1 LKNKVDIVMPTL
13 IRNIDWLRQSTESV
27 INQPEV
33 QNIFIVVDEI
43 AFSKISELKKI
54 GFQSNVKI
62 IKSEGH
68 GIAHGVNTGI
78 KQAESEFIGR
88 LDDDDIS
95 AMGRFK
101 LQIDE
106 IKKYDCDLVF
116 SSLNFI
122 DPLGNISSNIAHQEY
137 SGDFWKDAL
146 VFGNF
151 LNHSTLLGK
160 TDFIQ
165 NSNLY
170 PLDIRSEDY
179 GFWLSIALNTK
190 IRTLAEELYSYR
202 QHNQQYTKNRI
213 EKDPNSINYNLWKNF
228 GIKLKIPIDLLSL
241 NNFYTLTT
249 NDDTENSIFELL
261 LELIRRLEEFNQD
274 KKNFWSLKLI
284 NKLLDKKFNMTLS
297 NDVNMATLRQI
308 ILSLFENSISDRKI
322 IGDLGKI
329 GFDLQQQVLS
339 SSLNQ
344 PSIMNKIKGLI
355 LYRK

>member
-1 LKNKVDIVMPTL
+1 MPTL
-13 IRNIDWLRQSTESV
+13 IRNIDWIKQSIESV

-54 GFQSNVKI
+54 GLSKNVKI
-62 IKSEGH
+62 IKSEGS

-78 KQAESEFIGR
+78 KQVESEFIGR

-106 IKKYDCDLVF
+106 INNYDCDLVF

-137 SGDFWKDAL
+137 SGYFWKDAL

-165 NSNLY
+165 NSALY

-213 EKDPNSINYNLWKNF
+213 EKDPNLINYNLWKNF
-228 GIKLKIPIDLLSL
+228 GIKLEIPIDFLNL

-249 NDDTENSIFELL
+249 NDKIENSIFELF
-261 LELIRRLEEFNQD
+261 LELIKRLEEFNQD
-274 KKNFWSLKLI
+274 KKNFWSLKLL
-284 NKLLDKKFNMTLS
+284 NKLLDKNFNSKEIPNTNVSSLEQLVSILLLS
-297 NDVNMATLRQI
+297 AKN
-308 ILSLFENSISDRKI
+308 DRKKI
-322 IGDLGKI
+322 NDLGEI
-329 GFDLQQQVLS
+329 GYGLQQQILNVNHKKKQILS
-339 SSLNQ
+339 
-344 PSIMNKIKGLI
+344 KI
-355 LYRK
+355 RNFFTN

>member
-13 IRNIDWLRQSTESV
+13 IRNIDWLKQSTESV
-27 INQPEV
+27 INQFEV

-78 KQAESEFIGR
+78 KQVESEFIGR

-249 NDDTENSIFELL
+249 NDETENSIFELF
-261 LELIRRLEEFNQD
+261 LELIKRLDNFD
-274 KKNFWSLKLI
+274 KDKENFWVLKLL
-284 NKLLDKKFNMTLS
+284 NKLLDKNFAFKAIQNINVSSMEQLVSTLLMS
-297 NDVNMATLRQI
+297 AKNDRRK
-308 ILSLFENSISDRKI
+308 ISDLGE
-322 IGDLGKI
+322 IGY
-329 GFDLQQQVLS
+329 DLQQQILNMNS
-339 SSLNQ
+339 KNKSFLRRIKSLA
-344 PSIMNKIKGLI
+344 SLKK
-355 LYRK
+355 